1 MAGIYGLSSLV
12 LDNKG
17 RIAMPAR
24 YKEQLK
30 ELAAGSLIV
39 TKDPQYP
46 SLLIYPGNLW
56 KEISNSF
63 EKLSRSSKLLSR
75 EFERQLPNHAG
86 TMGCTARFKKEAYE
100 YS

>member
-46 SLLIYPGNLW
+46 SLLYIQ
-56 KEISNSF
+56 EISGKRYQTHLKNF
-63 EKLSRSSKLLSR
+63 QALILS
-75 EFERQLPNHAG
+75 
-86 TMGCTARFKKEAYE
+86 
-100 YS
+100 